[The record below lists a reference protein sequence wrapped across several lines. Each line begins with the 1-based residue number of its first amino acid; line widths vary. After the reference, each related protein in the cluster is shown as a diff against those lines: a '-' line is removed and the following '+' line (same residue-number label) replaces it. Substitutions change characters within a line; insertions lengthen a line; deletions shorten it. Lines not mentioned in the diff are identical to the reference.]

1 MGIPAIAERI
11 IKAFNIANAFKT
23 VSIQEDAFVNGK
35 AFTHAD
41 YTQGIAT
48 DAIIN
53 YLFDPTMCACDQI
66 IAEVPIFNA
75 TAGPVLVEYFVGTT
89 VSANGTELVT
99 FNRRSG
105 FPSAKAKLYVA
116 PTISDD
122 GVRIAGQLLPATD
135 AVQGDTGAATEI
147 GLPFEV
153 DKDFR
158 LLIRITNKNGDNVS
172 IGRRFDWIEV

>member
-1 MGIPAIAERI
+1 MSIARITEFLQRSFSPAGA
-11 IKAFNIANAFKT
+11 IKSLS
-23 VSIQEDAFVNGK
+23 VQEDAFINGK

-53 YLFDPTMCACDQI
+53 YLFDPTACTCDQV

-75 TAGPVLVEYFVGTT
+75 TAGPVLIEYFVGTT
-89 VSANGTELVT
+89 VSANGTELIT

-105 FPSAKAKLYVA
+105 FPAAKGKIYVA
-116 PTISDD
+116 PTITAD

-135 AVQGDTGAATEI
+135 AVQGDTGASTEA

-153 DKDFR
+153 DKAFR

-172 IGRRFDWIEV
+172 IGRRFDWIEA